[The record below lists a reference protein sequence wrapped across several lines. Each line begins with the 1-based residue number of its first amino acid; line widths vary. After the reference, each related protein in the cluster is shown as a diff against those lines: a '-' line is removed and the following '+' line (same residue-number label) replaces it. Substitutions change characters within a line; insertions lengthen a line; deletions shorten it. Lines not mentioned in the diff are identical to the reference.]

1 MNMSRTP
8 ARFTEADISRAMKVA
23 AKYDGYRVR
32 VTKAGDILIER
43 GENPDATTER
53 PLASRA
59 EFRL

>member
-1 MNMSRTP
+1 MTRAP

-43 GENPDATTER
+43 GEVLDLTTDK
-53 PLASRA
+53 PLAARP